1 MKSTQPQRLL
11 VNISNE
17 VIVLS
22 DSDDDNDNNT
32 KEDHRIQATSKAV
45 GNIDKDFD
53 NYADDD
59 ITDDMLMD
67 VSMDFEIP
75 DTPPFK
81 SNDRNAPIEID
92 NVNSDSSVQSKSTST
107 NVDCI
112 VPASSS
118 KHQSLD
124 SPSIPPRSSYANPQN
139 SASPILSLSDSPQLK
154 TCNDTNEDIVKCPNC
169 AANLSMSLINF
180 HLDEC
185 LMGRL

>member
-32 KEDHRIQATSKAV
+32 KEDHRMQATSKVV
-45 GNIDKDFD
+45 GSIDKDFD

-107 NVDCI
+107 NVVCI

-124 SPSIPPRSSYANPQN
+124 SPSRLRRSSYANPQN
-139 SASPILSLSDSPQLK
+139 SASSILSLSDSPQLK

-185 LMGRL
+185 LNGRL